1 MVDKRG
7 GYYFLEVNPRI
18 QVEHTC
24 TEEVTGFD
32 LVQVRQPLPPS
43 ARLSRPACRR

>member
-32 LVQVRQPLPPS
+32 LVQVRRPRRRWPAPR
-43 ARLSRPACRR
+43 ARLPAL